1 MFCVLGNTVKS
12 GEWFPLQWS
21 WFPSPISQFSLKLL
35 VTWSL
40 FDVHNSYCWQ
50 QATVVLGS
58 YPELCFIWFLWQ
70 HDLRRATSLGNCGG
84 PFRVPNAGASLPVP
98 APPAR
103 KPVIYLLIIIIIIIV
118 ITFYVQR
125 VIQATRKM
133 SQMITVLTNYYDD
146 HISYGMAKYD
156 IRLMIT
162 Q

>member
-1 MFCVLGNTVKS
+1 MVS
-12 GEWFPLQWS
+12 S
-21 WFPSPISQFSLKLL
+21 SLKLIPISNSQFRFKFL

-40 FDVHNSYCWQ
+40 FDVYNSYCWQ

-103 KPVIYLLIIIIIIIV
+103 KPVVYLLIIIIIVIIIIIIIIIKNGSS

-156 IRLMIT
+156 I
-162 Q
+162 